1 MSRPVPRD
9 DAPPLATGRGLGW
22 LVLLALAAAV
32 VAALAAAPAVP
43 ALPRALAVHGGGAL
57 VGALG
62 GFALLAALGRAARRL
77 GPGAQA
83 WTAVALITL
92 GAAGSW
98 ALALWGLGALA
109 GRPPAPEAY
118 LALWRPGLAAV
129 LVAGFFVAHMRA
141 RHLARQAQDSSRAA
155 TLQALQSRIRPHF
168 LFNSMNSIAGLLRAE
183 PDRAERALQDLADV
197 FRVLLADARKLVPIT
212 AESELARQYLEIERL
227 RLGDRLQYKWN
238 SNGVPANAQI
248 PSLTLQ
254 PLLENAVY
262 HGIEP
267 SFAGGT
273 VTVDLWVADRRLNVL
288 IGNPLPEVPHPKH
301 RKGNQIAM
309 DNIRQRLQQHFG
321 DRADLTHFEKGGAYY
336 VRLRLPVVRSH

>member
-1 MSRPVPRD
+1 MSHPVRRD

-22 LVLLALAAAV
+22 LVVMALAAAAL
-32 VAALAAAPAVP
+32 AALASGGDAQAMLRNLSVY
-43 ALPRALAVHGGGAL
+43 VGGAL
-57 VGALG
+57 AGALG
-62 GFALLAALGRAARRL
+62 GFAVLFALRRPLARLGHRAA
-77 GPGAQA
+77 GWIAA
-83 WTAVALITL
+83 ASITL
-92 GAAGSW
+92 GAAGAW
-98 ALALWGLGALA
+98 ALLVWGLGAAA
-109 GRPPAPEAY
+109 GQPPPPDRFLE
-118 LALWRPGLAAV
+118 LWRPALAAV

-141 RHLARQAQDSSRAA
+141 RAQAERARDSSRAA

-168 LFNSMNSIAGLLRAE
+168 LFNSMNSIAGLLRSE

-238 SNGVPANAQI
+238 SNNVPANTQI

-254 PLLENAVY
+254 PLLENAIY

-273 VTVDLWVADRRLNVL
+273 VTVDLWVADHRLHIL
-288 IGNPLPEVPHPKH
+288 IGNPLPEVPNPKH

-321 DRADLTHFEKGGAYY
+321 RRADLSNFEKGGAYY
-336 VRLRLPVVRSH
+336 VRVRLPVVRLH